1 MFKIFTDRHIKT
13 YQSLKG
19 RAILKITIPFFR
31 TYALPVGLKIKP
43 LRNVFSSVM
52 TKTNSNFVVKRA
64 ERSNHSFLLSIWWF
78 DGRLFGR
85 NPLKW
90 GKICLK
96 FWPVMECNIMHQVC
110 GVFYVFFSEK
120 TPEIEP
126 KNNFLAHFD
135 RFLVYVFLCLM
146 SYTPIV
152 CQI

>member
-1 MFKIFTDRHIKT
+1 M
-13 YQSLKG
+13 
-19 RAILKITIPFFR
+19 
-31 TYALPVGLKIKP
+31 
-43 LRNVFSSVM
+43 FSSVK

-110 GVFYVFFSEK
+110 GAFYFFFFLKKHLKLSQK
-120 TPEIEP
+120 TIFWLILIGFWFTSSYALWVTPQSSA
-126 KNNFLAHFD
+126 KFNFL
-135 RFLVYVFLCLM
+135 RRYRLVVSFISLASVALKL
-146 SYTPIV
+146 
-152 CQI
+152 